1 MRTTSLSDIETLYG
15 VAARRGE
22 VVPFVRRR
30 PLPPAE
36 RWRRAVEHAH
46 PGCDLICGGAVYGD
60 PRPSEEEARA
70 FPRLVDPE

>member
-1 MRTTSLSDIETLYG
+1 MRSTSLSDIETLYG
-15 VAARRGE
+15 VSARRGE

-36 RWRRAVEHAH
+36 RWRRAVEHSLRF
-46 PGCDLICGGAVYGD
+46 GIICGGAVYGA
-60 PRPSEEEARA
+60 PRPLEEEPRA